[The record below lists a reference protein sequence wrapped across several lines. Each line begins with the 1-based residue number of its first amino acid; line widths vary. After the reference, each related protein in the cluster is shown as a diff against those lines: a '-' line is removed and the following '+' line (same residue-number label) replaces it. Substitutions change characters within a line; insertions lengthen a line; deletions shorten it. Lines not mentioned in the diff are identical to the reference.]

1 MITREKVKEIIIET
15 ISVEEEKVTKE
26 ARLYED
32 LEADSLDA
40 VELVMALE
48 EAYGIHIDDEEL
60 SQLKTVEDIVK
71 TIEEQTKEQ

>member
-1 MITREKVKEIIIET
+1 MIFEKVKEIIIET

-71 TIEEQTKEQ
+71 TIEAQTKEQ